1 MAEFL
6 YGELNPILPVDG
18 INWGAQVNYLSKD
31 WQPWDA
37 DKIVVHY
44 GGNAV
49 TGAYDGIARE
59 KTVLRIYEQSHLSR
73 GWRGLAYNYAIGM
86 SGQLYVI
93 RAEQRSGA
101 TSGDYEDDGIP
112 ENDEARAVLFI
123 MGGEQIPTDAA
134 LETFSQLW
142 QLTPEASQLVIVHKD
157 VKNTGCPGDF
167 LTTWMHAENYKPAE
181 LPPQEEEMDWSDI
194 VADETFALAY
204 DLDYIQGNPAVM
216 PEYYFADGPASEDEK
231 KNAYNV
237 IMRNQMLVAKGLPM
251 EHE

>member
-6 YGELNPILPVDG
+6 YGELNPILPDDG
-18 INWGAQVNYLSKD
+18 VSWGAQVNYLD
-31 WQPWDA
+31 ENWQPWEP

-49 TGAYDGIARE
+49 TDAYTGIARE
-59 KTVLRIYEQSHLSR
+59 KQVLRIYEQSHLSR

-86 SGQLYVI
+86 SGQLYVA

-112 ENDEARAVLFI
+112 ENTEARAVLFI
-123 MGGEQIPTDAA
+123 MGGDQIPTPEA
-134 LETFSQLW
+134 LETFSELW
-142 QLTPEASQLVIVHKD
+142 ELTPDESQLVIVHKD

-167 LTTWMHAENYKPAE
+167 LTEWMHAENYKPTE
-181 LPPQEEEMDWSDI
+181 VPEEPEMQWSDI
-194 VADETFALAY
+194 VADSTWATAY
-204 DLDYIQGNPAVM
+204 ELDYIQGDPALM
-216 PEYYFADGPASEDEK
+216 PDYYFANGPATEAEK

-237 IMRNQMLVAKGLPM
+237 IMRNQMRIAKGLPR
-251 EHE
+251 ESA